1 MVSPVSISR
10 MFCLFLGLNLMAAGA
25 MAQDQG
31 GLHQLNRQ
39 RFESTKTSPGDK
51 DGSLGD
57 AAAQSANYD
66 VLRYSLDLRIN
77 PAEASLEGTVQ
88 MKFSALVPDFQDF
101 VFDLDTQL
109 GIDRVVYHGSELE
122 FTQMDGDSVV
132 VQLPAALS
140 SGQVDS
146 LVVEYSGNPRE
157 PHGDRGLM
165 YRTNQDDAPCVAS
178 MSEPAYAK
186 YWWPCK
192 DRPDDKAFS
201 SVSITV
207 PDTLVAVSN
216 GTLILEEPAEPGWK
230 TYHWSEAYPMP
241 TYLVSVAVS
250 NYLLQ
255 AEQCD
260 TPHGSSIPLRHW
272 VFPLDYDDALV
283 DFAPMCEMMEFCEG
297 HFGSYPFQGEKYGHA
312 EFLWSGAME
321 HTTVTSIGHRSIRG
335 DGSRDWLIV
344 HELGHQWFGDSLTPH
359 TWADIWL
366 NEGFATYTEALW
378 QEHKGGRED
387 YLAYLDFWRDDA
399 TWAFQGPVYDPVPV
413 FPGRVIY
420 DKGSWI
426 LHMLRERMGDTAF
439 FSLVQDWANG
449 GGRPGGTVT
458 TEEFITLAESFSGQ
472 ELDSFFW
479 PYLETNYNPEIVL
492 DYQVTDGDAGA
503 ETRLEISL
511 RQVQDRL
518 FNNIFP
524 VVVTT
529 TAGVENFSIH
539 LIGRTASAIFELS
552 APVVSVVLDP
562 EASVL
567 WNPSSSSGQAVG
579 MFLAYPNPSIDHY
592 VYLRYHLEETSA
604 VVVRIYDAKGREV
617 AYRDLGQVQPD
628 PGFNEYVWNEKDDS
642 GALVAAGIYWATME
656 IKGFRSVLKITVLH

>member
-1 MVSPVSISR
+1 MVTTARIFSIV
-10 MFCLFLGLNLMAAGA
+10 CLFWVLNLMGTTAL
-25 MAQDQG
+25 AQDRG
-31 GLHQLNRQ
+31 GLHQLIRH
-39 RFESTKTSPGDK
+39 RFESTKRTPADK

-57 AAAQSANYD
+57 AAVQSADYD
-66 VLRYSLDLRIN
+66 VLRYHLDLRID
-77 PAEASLEGTVQ
+77 PSDASLIGSVS
-88 MKFSALVPDFQDF
+88 MKFTSLVPDFQDF

-109 GIDRVVYHGSELE
+109 GVDRIVYHGGELS
-122 FTQMDGDSVV
+122 FNQMAGDSVV
-132 VQLPAALS
+132 VQLPAALAV
-140 SGQVDS
+140 GQTDS

-157 PHGDRGLM
+157 PHGDRGLL
-165 YRTNQDDAPCVAS
+165 YRDTMEDAPCVAN

-192 DRPDDKAFS
+192 DRPDDKAHT

-216 GTLILEEPAEPGWK
+216 GTLVSEEEAGPGWK
-230 TYHWSEAYPMP
+230 TYHWSEAYLMP

-250 NYLLQ
+250 NYMLQ

-260 TPHGSSIPLRHW
+260 TSHGSSIPLRHW
-272 VFPLDYDDALV
+272 VFPIDFDDALI
-283 DFAPMCEMMEFCEG
+283 DFQPMCEMMELCEG
-297 HFGSYPFQGEKYGHA
+297 HFGPYPFQGEKYGHA
-312 EFLWSGAME
+312 EFMWSGAME
-321 HTTVTSIGHRSIRG
+321 HTTVTSIGHRSIHG

-426 LHMLRERMGDTAF
+426 LHMLRERMGDSAF

-449 GGRPGGTVT
+449 GDRPGGTVT
-458 TEEFITLAESFSGQ
+458 TEEFIALAESFSGQ
-472 ELDSFFW
+472 DLENFFW
-479 PYLETNYNPEIVL
+479 PYLETNYNPEIFF
-492 DYQVTDGDAGA
+492 DYQTTEGNAGA
-503 ETRLEISL
+503 DTRLEVSL

-518 FNNIFP
+518 FDNIFP
-524 VVVTT
+524 VAVTT
-529 TAGVENFSIH
+529 TSGVEYLDIH
-539 LIGRTASAIFELS
+539 LQGRTALVNFELS
-552 APVVSVVLDP
+552 APVLSVELDP

-567 WNPSSSSGQAVG
+567 WNQSSSSGQPVG
-579 MFLAYPNPSIDHY
+579 MFLAYPNPSLDHY
-592 VYLRYHLEETSA
+592 VYLRFHLEETSP
-604 VVVRIYDAKGREV
+604 VVVRIFDAKGREV

-628 PGFNEYVWNEKDDS
+628 PGFNEYVWNEKDNS

-656 IKGFRSVLKITVLH
+656 IQGVRSVLKITVLH